1 MQKYHQSSFNKAS
14 KNASIR
20 LQRYILNALCVK
32 LNVVRA
38 QVVTITNTTCPTATQ
53 DVRYYN
59 YTYGTSCSK
68 GTNNS
73 EFLKIRSILELL
85 SLQSNQ

>member
-1 MQKYHQSSFNKAS
+1 MQKCHQSSFNKAS

-32 LNVVRA
+32 LNVVCA

-53 DVRYYN
+53 DVRI
-59 YTYGTSCSK
+59 TSTNMGHHVRK
-68 GTNNS
+68 GQ
-73 EFLKIRSILELL
+73 I
-85 SLQSNQ
+85 LQSF